1 MLFNFFKNRE
11 GYIEPEPPGRKK
23 TKALIF
29 LIIAAI
35 FILAFG
41 EFGKNEKKDNT
52 ENPKSI
58 DSIGAEKYIAES
70 EKRLSKILSGVEGAG
85 KVETMITVD
94 NMGEKVIATDKKSES
109 HQENTGDKS
118 SKSSKQEALAIIYGS
133 GEEEQ
138 PFVLNK
144 RLPIPAGVLVV
155 AEGAG
160 SEHVRLEIY
169 EAVKALY
176 GISGHR
182 IKVTKGSL
190 EK

>member
-11 GYIEPEPPGRKK
+11 VYIEPEPGGRKK

-41 EFGKNEKKDNT
+41 GFGKSEENDKT
-52 ENPKSI
+52 ESPKSI
-58 DSIGAEKYIAES
+58 DNMVAEKYIAES
-70 EKRLSKILSGVEGAG
+70 EKRLAKILSNVEGAG

-94 NMGEKVIATDKKSES
+94 NMGEKVIAMDKKSES
-109 HQENTGDKS
+109 HQENSSDKS
-118 SKSSKQEALAIIYGS
+118 AKTSKQENHAIIYGS
-133 GEEEQ
+133 GNDEQ

-144 RLPIPAGVLVV
+144 RLPVPSGVLVV